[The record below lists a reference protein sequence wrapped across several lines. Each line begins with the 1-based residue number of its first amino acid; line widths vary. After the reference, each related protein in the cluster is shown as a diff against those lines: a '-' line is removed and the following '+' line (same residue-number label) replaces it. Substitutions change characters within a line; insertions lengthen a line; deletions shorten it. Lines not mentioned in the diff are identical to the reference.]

1 MKHLCKFSEKSPFIA
16 SPERGG
22 GPPSGGGGVYKSSAT
37 ADTLIPNSSFK
48 KSHLDKFPKILY
60 NIEKTEVQKMKKKIL
75 SVILSV
81 AMAAVSMGSIGAT
94 ASAESSG
101 VLVIGDSVAKG
112 TYTETVSKSLG
123 KSLTDESSESYTTA
137 DILSLVETDKLKTE
151 ISQNDVIIIAAGSND
166 IINPVMEVV
175 GKLGYKTLAEASE
188 KITSS
193 PEVKQ
198 LYSKLAM
205 DSLTISDNIEEIY
218 ESVQKTNP
226 TAKIVVQNLYNP
238 LSVDVSKMTFS
249 LSMANTNLQ
258 ADVLRNIND
267 TISKLKGAYVSDLS
281 TLFANHADLYTNCDN
296 LDASLNAKGEIAAAT
311 EILSVL
317 GFDGKSEN
325 IQNNFSSLTKDE
337 KKDLIQKNP
346 DEVKKIEKHLTA
358 GMGDV
363 TGDGSVDSK
372 DAVKILVYYANT
384 LAGVPDSINMSI
396 ADLNFDE
403 KCDASDAVLVL
414 RFYAEKLVDSNI
426 TMVDFLNKNIK

>member
-1 MKHLCKFSEKSPFIA
+1 
-16 SPERGG
+16 
-22 GPPSGGGGVYKSSAT
+22 
-37 ADTLIPNSSFK
+37 
-48 KSHLDKFPKILY
+48 
-60 NIEKTEVQKMKKKIL
+60 MKKKIL
-75 SVILSV
+75 SVILSA

-94 ASAESSG
+94 ASAENGG

-123 KSLTDESSESYTTA
+123 KSLTDESSEAYTTA

-175 GKLGYKTLAEASE
+175 GELGYKTLAEASE

-193 PEVKQ
+193 PEVKE

-238 LSVDVSKMTFS
+238 LSVDVSKMTLP
-249 LSMANTNLQ
+249 LSIANTNLQ

-267 TISKLKGAYVSDLS
+267 TISNLKGAYVSDLS
-281 TLFANHADLYTNCDN
+281 TLFANRADLYTNCDN
-296 LDASLNAKGEIAAAT
+296 LDASLNAKGEMAAAT

-317 GFDGKSEN
+317 GFDGKSQN
-325 IQNNFSSLTKDE
+325 IQDNFSSLTKDE

-346 DEVKKIEKHLTA
+346 DEVKKIEKYFPA
-358 GMGDV
+358 GIGDV
-363 TGDGSVDSK
+363 TADGSVDSK

-384 LAGVPDSINMSI
+384 LAGVPDSINISI

-426 TMVDFLNKNIK
+426 TMVDFLNKNVK

>member
-1 MKHLCKFSEKSPFIA
+1 
-16 SPERGG
+16 
-22 GPPSGGGGVYKSSAT
+22 
-37 ADTLIPNSSFK
+37 
-48 KSHLDKFPKILY
+48 
-60 NIEKTEVQKMKKKIL
+60 MKKKIL

-81 AMAAVSMGSIGAT
+81 AMAAGSMCSAGAA
-94 ASAESSG
+94 ASAESGG

-112 TYTETVSKSLG
+112 TYTEMVSQSLG
-123 KSLTDESSESYTTA
+123 KSLTDESGETYTTA

-188 KITSS
+188 KISS
-193 PEVKQ
+193 SNEVKE

-205 DSLTISDNIEEIY
+205 DSLTISDNIEDIY
-218 ESVQKTNP
+218 KSVQETNP

-238 LSVDVSKMTFS
+238 LSVDVSKMTLP
-249 LSMANTNLQ
+249 LSIANSSLQ
-258 ADVLRNIND
+258 ADVLRNINN
-267 TISKLKGAYVSDLS
+267 TISDLKGAYVSDLS
-281 TLFANHADLYTNCDN
+281 TRFANHADLYTNCDN
-296 LDASLNAKGEIAAAT
+296 LDASLNAKGEMAAAT

-317 GFDGKSEN
+317 GFDGKSKN
-325 IQNNFSSLTKDE
+325 IQDNFSSLTKDE

-384 LAGVPDSINMSI
+384 LVGNPDSINMSI

-403 KCDASDAVLVL
+403 KCDSSDAVLVL
-414 RFYAEKLVDSNI
+414 RFYAEKLIDSNI
-426 TMVDFLNKNIK
+426 TMVDFLNKNTK